1 MRQAIEL
8 LQFAPSIADSPTR
21 NCPSMNL
28 RIPLWAVRRNL
39 TTLTGLVLALAGLAA
54 QAHEYKLGNIAIVH
68 PYTLSTVGDLGTA
81 AVYMAFKNNGAAD
94 RLLSA
99 TAAAASS
106 VEIHNMN
113 MDGGVM
119 RMRKLDGVDLPA
131 GGTVALAPGGLH
143 MMLFGLKAP
152 LRAGASFPLELRFE
166 KAGQIL
172 VQVNVEANSEATNA
186 KHKH

>member
-1 MRQAIEL
+1 
-8 LQFAPSIADSPTR
+8 
-21 NCPSMNL
+21 MNL
-28 RIPLWAVRRNL
+28 RIPLSAARHSL
-39 TTLTGLVLALAGLAA
+39 ITLTGLFVALAGLAA
-54 QAHEYKLGNIAIVH
+54 QAHEYKLGNIAIAH
-68 PYTLSTVGDLGTA
+68 PYTLSTVGDLGTS
-81 AVYMAFKNNGAAD
+81 AVYMTFKNSGAAD

-99 TAAAASS
+99 STATASS
-106 VEIHNMN
+106 VEIHNIN
-113 MDGGVM
+113 MDGGLM

-131 GGTVALAPGGLH
+131 GGTAVFAPGGLH

-172 VQVNVEANSEATNA
+172 VQVNVKANSDATNV